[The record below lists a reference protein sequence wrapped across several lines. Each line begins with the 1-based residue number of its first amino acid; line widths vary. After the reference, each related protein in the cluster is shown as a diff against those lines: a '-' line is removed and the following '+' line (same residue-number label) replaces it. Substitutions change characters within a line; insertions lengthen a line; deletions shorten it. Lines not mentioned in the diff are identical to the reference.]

1 MSFTIALYNNKSER
15 NKLDK
20 TLTSIASYTGVL
32 KNEADIVKPVVIV
45 QAATV
50 KANYAYISELGRYY
64 FIDKIVSEN
73 NNIWRLEMSCDV
85 LSTYKT
91 AIRAQTAILRRQK
104 TLYNRYLDDEKF
116 KCLSNERVQTK
127 TFPQGFSNNAY
138 YYLVLA
144 GG

>member
-1 MSFTIALYNNKSER
+1 MAFTIVLYNNKSER

-20 TLTSIASYTGVL
+20 TLSSGASYTGVL
-32 KNEADIVKPVVIV
+32 KEGTSIITPHIVI
-45 QAATV
+45 QAATL
-50 KANYAYISELGRYY
+50 KANYAYISEFGRYY
-64 FIDKIVSEN
+64 FIDRIVSEN
-73 NNIWRLEMSCDV
+73 NNLWRVEMSCDV
-85 LSTYKT
+85 LSTYKS

-104 TLYNRYLDDEKF
+104 TLCNRYLDDEKF

-127 TFPQGFSNNAY
+127 TFPQGFSNNTY